1 MSALEM
7 LTLSECWDRLRSQQV
22 GRIGFDRGRGP
33 RIHPVGYVV
42 HGGDLLLTTSEDSE
56 LGSFVRMFGGGSVV
70 SFEADQVD
78 ASRGEQWSVLVG
90 ARVAEAEA
98 DAAKGRVPEAPA
110 GHDEMVVRLT
120 PIEVTGRRMTGAEI
134 S

>member
-1 MSALEM
+1 MSELEM

-33 RIHPVGYVV
+33 RIHPVGYAVR
-42 HGGDLLLTTSEDSE
+42 GGDLLLTTSEDSE
-56 LGSFVRMFGGGSVV
+56 LGSFVRMFGGGALV

-78 ASRGEQWSVLVG
+78 PAQGERWSVLVG
-90 ARVAEAEA
+90 ARVAEVDA
-98 DAAKGRVPEAPA
+98 DAAQGRVPEAPP

-120 PIEVTGRRMTGAEI
+120 PVEVTGRRMTGTEV

>member
-7 LTLSECWDRLRSQQV
+7 LTLNECWDRLRSQQI

-42 HGGDLLLTTSEDSE
+42 RGGDLLLTTSEDSE
-56 LGSFVRMFGGGSVV
+56 LGTFVRMFGGGSVV

-78 ASRGEQWSVLVG
+78 TSQGEQWSVLVG
-90 ARVAEAEA
+90 ARVAEV
-98 DAAKGRVPEAPA
+98 DPDVAKGRVPEAPV

-120 PIEVTGRRMTGAEI
+120 PIEVTGRRMTGVEH